1 MSPRHVNSLTIY
13 PDYLENLGFIPGPS
27 SKKRKHSPERNL
39 AKNATDMRPP
49 EPKKAFVQP
58 KVPQNLE
65 HDSNDV
71 RAVDARKL
79 TVVRGL
85 EVTYYSRLVDI
96 GC

>member
-58 KVPQNLE
+58 KASQNSE
-65 HDSNDV
+65 NNSNDV
-71 RAVDARKL
+71 RAVDARRL
-79 TVVRGL
+79 TIVRGL
-85 EVTYYSRLVDI
+85 EVMYYRLFVY
-96 GC
+96 